1 IVNQETILGGRE
13 LGGFTGYPTFNSPY
27 ELADA
32 EVTAGFDVILH
43 GTNHALDRS
52 ARGIENCL
60 NYWKSAHPKT
70 MVVGI
75 HDNAEDQQIIRIV
88 TVNGMKIAIL
98 NYTYGTNGI
107 QMPKGKGYLVDYLS
121 EQRVRDDIARAEA
134 AADFTIVCP
143 HWGTEY
149 RLTVSADQ
157 KKWMKIFLEN
167 GVDLVIGTHPHVIEP
182 VAWETDDRGYKML
195 VYYSLGNFVNSTAT
209 WREGVMQRMVGG
221 MAEVSISRDTAGHVR
236 ISDYTVRPVVNHIID
251 SPQEKLVTAYFL
263 ADYTQE
269 LADESRVKK
278 QDPTFSLDACYR
290 LVEQV
295 WPGVYDKRR
304 RTEHE

>member
-1 IVNQETILGGRE
+1 
-13 LGGFTGYPTFNSPY
+13 
-27 ELADA
+27 
-32 EVTAGFDVILH
+32 
-43 GTNHALDRS
+43 
-52 ARGIENCL
+52 
-60 NYWKSAHPKT
+60 
-70 MVVGI
+70 
-75 HDNAEDQQIIRIV
+75 
-88 TVNGMKIAIL
+88 
-98 NYTYGTNGI
+98 
-107 QMPKGKGYLVDYLS
+107 
-121 EQRVRDDIARAEA
+121 
-134 AADFTIVCP
+134 
-143 HWGTEY
+143 
-149 RLTVSADQ
+149 
-157 KKWMKIFLEN
+157 
-167 GVDLVIGTHPHVIEP
+167 
-182 VAWETDDRGYKML
+182 
-195 VYYSLGNFVNSTAT
+195 
-209 WREGVMQRMVGG
+209 MQRMVGG